1 MLGHVSRF
9 EKKLEKQIRTREREI
24 ERMCGFHYTNFVE
37 AINELSGI
45 EGDATKL
52 VRKVASTNHD
62 LQELGGKILGKWEI
76 PNHWLSE
83 QPMGGNSIYSFSGRH
98 NEILRI
104 RRQQSNI
111 NATIGRLSSILP
123 ALLEMKKL
131 EAKMKLGKYYS
142 ALKIIQLI
150 RHEHLENCRQVNRN
164 CTTLSKNEI
173 LVSLLE
179 NYGLEIFKLQIRNI
193 KNI

>member
-1 MLGHVSRF
+1 M
-9 EKKLEKQIRTREREI
+9 
-24 ERMCGFHYTNFVE
+24 
-37 AINELSGI
+37 
-45 EGDATKL
+45 
-52 VRKVASTNHD
+52 
-62 LQELGGKILGKWEI
+62 
-76 PNHWLSE
+76 
-83 QPMGGNSIYSFSGRH
+83 
-98 NEILRI
+98 RI

-164 CTTLSKNEI
+164 CTILSKNEN

-179 NYGLEIFKLQIRNI
+179 NYGLEILKLQIRNI

>member
-1 MLGHVSRF
+1 MKPVPKVSELVQNRTEMLIF
-9 EKKLEKQIRTREREI
+9 P
-24 ERMCGFHYTNFVE
+24 
-37 AINELSGI
+37 
-45 EGDATKL
+45 
-52 VRKVASTNHD
+52 
-62 LQELGGKILGKWEI
+62 IL
-76 PNHWLSE
+76 
-83 QPMGGNSIYSFSGRH
+83 GRH

-150 RHEHLENCRQVNRN
+150 RHEHLENCRQVN
-164 CTTLSKNEI
+164 L
-173 LVSLLE
+173 
-179 NYGLEIFKLQIRNI
+179 
-193 KNI
+193 

>member
-62 LQELGGKILGKWEI
+62 LQELGGKILGKS
-76 PNHWLSE
+76 P
-83 QPMGGNSIYSFSGRH
+83 
-98 NEILRI
+98 
-104 RRQQSNI
+104 RQSMD
-111 NATIGRLSSILP
+111 G
-123 ALLEMKKL
+123 
-131 EAKMKLGKYYS
+131 GKYRITGS
-142 ALKIIQLI
+142 PDNRWVEIQF
-150 RHEHLENCRQVNRN
+150 
-164 CTTLSKNEI
+164 
-173 LVSLLE
+173 
-179 NYGLEIFKLQIRNI
+179 IFRSTQ
-193 KNI
+193 

>member
-62 LQELGGKILGKWEI
+62 LQELGGKILGKCPRQPSHVHGRLEI
-76 PNHWLSE
+76 SNHWVSG
-83 QPMGGNSIYSFSGRH
+83 QPMGGNSIYSFKVDTIKSC
-98 NEILRI
+98 ESVA
-104 RRQQSNI
+104 SNLI
-111 NATIGRLSSILP
+111 STQRL
-123 ALLEMKKL
+123 
-131 EAKMKLGKYYS
+131 
-142 ALKIIQLI
+142 
-150 RHEHLENCRQVNRN
+150 VD
-164 CTTLSKNEI
+164 
-173 LVSLLE
+173 
-179 NYGLEIFKLQIRNI
+179 
-193 KNI
+193 

>member
-1 MLGHVSRF
+1 M
-9 EKKLEKQIRTREREI
+9 
-24 ERMCGFHYTNFVE
+24 
-37 AINELSGI
+37 
-45 EGDATKL
+45 
-52 VRKVASTNHD
+52 
-62 LQELGGKILGKWEI
+62 
-76 PNHWLSE
+76 
-83 QPMGGNSIYSFSGRH
+83 
-98 NEILRI
+98 RI

-164 CTTLSKNEI
+164 GTMSNGTMSKNEN

-179 NYGLEIFKLQIRNI
+179 NYGLEILKLQIRNI

>member
-1 MLGHVSRF
+1 MVRYHSYNIHWKTRPKFRPILV
-9 EKKLEKQIRTREREI
+9 LELKNTSI
-24 ERMCGFHYTNFVE
+24 F
-37 AINELSGI
+37 
-45 EGDATKL
+45 
-52 VRKVASTNHD
+52 STNPYARYDPLCVCILPLVD
-62 LQELGGKILGKWEI
+62 LRPSGDVPLFTNEQKLFFPIL
-76 PNHWLSE
+76 
-83 QPMGGNSIYSFSGRH
+83 GRH

-164 CTTLSKNEI
+164 
-173 LVSLLE
+173 
-179 NYGLEIFKLQIRNI
+179 
-193 KNI
+193 

>member
-1 MLGHVSRF
+1 VARYWVSVHTNRLTVHGRR
-9 EKKLEKQIRTREREI
+9 ESLVLRTTDGRKLNL
-24 ERMCGFHYTNFVE
+24 F
-37 AINELSGI
+37 L
-45 EGDATKL
+45 
-52 VRKVASTNHD
+52 
-62 LQELGGKILGKWEI
+62 
-76 PNHWLSE
+76 
-83 QPMGGNSIYSFSGRH
+83 GRH

-164 CTTLSKNEI
+164 CTTLSKNEN

>member
-1 MLGHVSRF
+1 MEL
-9 EKKLEKQIRTREREI
+9 K
-24 ERMCGFHYTNFVE
+24 NFVE
-37 AINELSGI
+37 ARENPYHFTRIDPNYL
-45 EGDATKL
+45 
-52 VRKVASTNHD
+52 
-62 LQELGGKILGKWEI
+62 IL
-76 PNHWLSE
+76 
-83 QPMGGNSIYSFSGRH
+83 GRH

-150 RHEHLENCRQVNRN
+150 RHEHLENCRQVN
-164 CTTLSKNEI
+164 LSRALFWMVEH
-173 LVSLLE
+173 
-179 NYGLEIFKLQIRNI
+179 
-193 KNI
+193 